1 MVVDA
6 GRRQPGPQTKA
17 VRPCCRLV
25 ATAARKPCAIAA
37 PGQSAATVAGG
48 IGLTGPMKAAHR
60 KLNAE
65 TAEYRRGQIQTG
77 PNTDGAEYR
86 RGREQTGPKRGRAR
100 FPNKVFVSV
109 VKPRRDPRA
118 GWGSGLKPL

>member
-48 IGLTGPMKAAHR
+48 IGLTGPMRAAHR
-60 KLNAE
+60 KPNAE

-77 PNTDGAEYR
+77 PNTDGAENR
-86 RGREQTGPKRGRAR
+86 QGRNAGAPDSRIKCLSLSSNPAVIHGPDGA
-100 FPNKVFVSV
+100 V
-109 VKPRRDPRA
+109 D
-118 GWGSGLKPL
+118 